1 MATATSSEKSFTL
14 SNGPL
19 NLDVTTSL
27 ETSFTVDNFVE
38 RRHEVMTKPN
48 AEGQLRILVTNTF
61 PLHSVDGHSYCVQ
74 LGVHLSNDVRINLV
88 LVIRR
93 ETRDSLISF
102 VLNFRG
108 VSLFVS

>member
-48 AEGQLRILVTNTF
+48 AEGVTLVTNTF